1 MTRTLLAL
9 AAGLTAVTAEVP
21 VCDDGEVQNVE
32 IMFSSVEYIQ
42 SFKIYLTGDATGGNG
57 AEIRLLPPTAASN
70 AETATAKT
78 PTFQVDLVQSAV
90 GPTAG
95 RSYYSGMVI
104 EPAGSCDDSE
114 NSGCLQPTDLVNP
127 PVGGPTIENL
137 LTVPV
142 CFISGGDQPG
152 PAACVDVKF
161 NEGTEGPGP
170 TEFVAASGEKPNYR
184 ILEQGGNA
192 LESALC
198 RTLEVGVYEGAR
210 PEEGE
215 QKERGGDYDVDGGGG
230 DDDDDENDD
239 DLPESSLPA

>member
-1 MTRTLLAL
+1 MIRTLLAL
-9 AAGLTAVTAEVP
+9 AAGLTAVTADP
-21 VCDDGEVQNVE
+21 VCDGGEIRNVE
-32 IMFSSVEYIQ
+32 IMFSSVEYIK

-57 AEIRLLPPTAASN
+57 AEIMLLPPTAAVN
-70 AETATAKT
+70 DETATDT
-78 PTFQVDLVQSAV
+78 PMFQVDLVQSES

-95 RSYYSGMVI
+95 RYYYSGMVTG
-104 EPAGSCDDSE
+104 GSCDDSE
-114 NSGCLQPTDLVNP
+114 NSGCLQPTDLINP
-127 PVGGPTIENL
+127 PDGGPTIENL

-142 CFISGGDQPG
+142 CFLSGGEQPG

-198 RTLEVGVYEGAR
+198 RTLEVGVYEDAQ
-210 PEEGE
+210 PDIPKSEEGE
-215 QKERGGDYDVDGGGG
+215 QTERGGDDVDGGGG
-230 DDDDDENDD
+230 DDDDDDDDD
-239 DLPESSLPA
+239 DLPSSLPA

>member
-21 VCDDGEVQNVE
+21 GCADGEVRDVE
-32 IMFSSVEYIQ
+32 IMFSSVEYID

-70 AETATAKT
+70 AGTATAKT
-78 PTFQVDLVQSAV
+78 PTFDVELVQSDD
-90 GPTAG
+90 GPTKG
-95 RSYYSGMVI
+95 RSYYSGMVTD
-104 EPAGSCDDSE
+104 ADGSCDDSE

-170 TEFVAASGEKPNYR
+170 TEFVAASGEKPKYR
-184 ILEQGGNA
+184 ILERGGGNA
-192 LESALC
+192 VESALC
-198 RTLEVGVYEGAR
+198 RTLEVGVYENAQSD
-210 PEEGE
+210 EGE

-239 DLPESSLPA
+239 DLPSSLPP